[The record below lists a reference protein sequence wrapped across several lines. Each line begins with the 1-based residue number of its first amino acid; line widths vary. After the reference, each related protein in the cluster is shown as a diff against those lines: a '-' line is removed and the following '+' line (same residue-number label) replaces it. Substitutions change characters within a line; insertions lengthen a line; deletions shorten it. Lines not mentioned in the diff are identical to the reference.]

1 MTRAGPTLA
10 MVAAMASLWTAA
22 PAFAAQAP
30 KVTSVASL
38 KELPT
43 PLPLPYD
50 EAADA
55 RTVDARLDAAMREGR
70 RTHRLLLVD
79 LGGNWCPDCR
89 LLAAVMRLPEVKA
102 FVDKHYVVV
111 PVDIGRRDKN
121 LQVPHRFGLEKV
133 GGVPSLIV
141 VDRSG
146 KIVDQGH
153 VEALADARSMTPQA
167 LADWLAQWTN

>member
-1 MTRAGPTLA
+1 MKRALLSLA
-10 MVAAMASLWTAA
+10 LIAGLAAA
-22 PAFAAQAP
+22 PALAAPAP
-30 KVTSVASL
+30 KVTSVATL
-38 KELPT
+38 KDLPT

-55 RTVDARLDAAMREGR
+55 RTVNARLDAAIAQAR
-70 RTHRLLLVD
+70 RSHRLLLVD

-102 FVDKHYVVV
+102 FVDQHYVVL

-121 LQVPHRFGLEKV
+121 LQVPHRFGLDKI

-141 VDRSG
+141 VDRKG
-146 KIVDQGH
+146 RIVDDGH